1 MLLVL
6 GQPDSGCTTA
16 LRTLANQRSGYTRV
30 DGDVTYGGIDHATF
44 AKYFRGEAVYNQED
58 DVHHPTLKVGQI
70 LSFALDTKTP
80 GRRVTGM
87 SVSDFK
93 EDVITTLL
101 KMFNMEHT
109 RNTMAG
115 GVAGIR
121 GVSGGER
128 KRISI
133 AEMMITRS
141 SVACWDNT
149 TRGLDASTAL
159 DFAKCLK
166 ILTAVYQ
173 LPNIVSLYQASENI
187 YNLFDKVM
195 VIHHGKQIY
204 FGPTSKA
211 RAYFE
216 GLGYEPKPRQTTPDY
231 LTGCT
236 DEFERDIAQGQDPEK
251 VPQTAEAMAA
261 AYKASAIQQDVLA
274 EINAYKE
281 ELAANSEVREHF
293 VAAVAEQKRK
303 HTPHKSVY
311 SIPFYRQVFALQKRQ
326 FQLKLQDWF
335 TLATA
340 LTTQIVC
347 AVLVGTLFMNLPLTS
362 DGAFTRGTLLINPD
376 CLQLGGVIFISLLF
390 SSLQAFSEMGSTM
403 MGRPIVNKHQA
414 FAFHRPAALWVAQ
427 IFVDLPFAMTNIMCY
442 SLIAYFSTGLYR
454 TAGAFFTFYLY
465 IVVGYVV
472 MTLFFRSVGVVC
484 PDFDYAMKFAA
495 VIITFFV
502 LSSGYL
508 LPYNF
513 IPWWIRWTFWIKY
526 TPFPILS
533 QSLMVVLCLMDFR
546 R

>member
-30 DGDVTYGGIDHATF
+30 DGNVTYGGIDHATF

-251 VPQTAEAMAA
+251 VPQAAEAMAA

>member
-6 GQPDSGCTTA
+6 GQPDSGCTTC
-16 LRTLANQRSGYTRV
+16 LRALANQRSGYTRV
-30 DGDVTYGGIDHATF
+30 DGEVTYGGIDSYTF

-80 GRRVTGM
+80 RRRVSGM
-87 SVSDFK
+87 SVAEFK
-93 EDVITTLL
+93 EDVISTLL

-159 DFAKCLK
+159 DFAKCLR
-166 ILTAVYQ
+166 ILTDVYQ

-187 YNLFDKVM
+187 YRLFDKVL
-195 VIHHGKQIY
+195 VIHEGRQIY

-211 RAYFE
+211 RAFFE

-236 DEFERDIAQGQDPEK
+236 DEFERDIAEGQDREK
-251 VPQTAEAMAA
+251 VPQTAVAMAA
-261 AYKASAIQQDVLA
+261 AYKASPIQQDVLA
-274 EINAYKE
+274 EIRSYKE
-281 ELAANSEVREHF
+281 ELTADNHVRDEF

-303 HTPHKSVY
+303 HTPRKSVY
-311 SIPFYRQVFALQKRQ
+311 SIPFYRQVFALQRRQ
-326 FQLKLQDWF
+326 FQLKIQDWF

-362 DGAFTRGTLLINPD
+362 DGAFTRGTSHLVRLI
-376 CLQLGGVIFISLLF
+376 QVESS
-390 SSLQAFSEMGSTM
+390 SSLSC
-403 MGRPIVNKHQA
+403 
-414 FAFHRPAALWVAQ
+414 FHRSRLSVRWVQ
-427 IFVDLPFAMTNIMCY
+427 
-442 SLIAYFSTGLYR
+442 R
-454 TAGAFFTFYLY
+454 
-465 IVVGYVV
+465 
-472 MTLFFRSVGVVC
+472 
-484 PDFDYAMKFAA
+484 
-495 VIITFFV
+495 
-502 LSSGYL
+502 
-508 LPYNF
+508 
-513 IPWWIRWTFWIKY
+513 
-526 TPFPILS
+526 
-533 QSLMVVLCLMDFR
+533 
-546 R
+546 

>member
-6 GQPDSGCTTA
+6 GQPDSGCTTC

-30 DGDVTYGGIDHATF
+30 DGDVTYGGIDSATF

-80 GRRVTGM
+80 RRRVQGM
-87 SVSDFK
+87 SVSQFK
-93 EDVITTLL
+93 EDVISTLL

-159 DFAKCLK
+159 DFAKCLR
-166 ILTAVYQ
+166 ILTDVYR

-187 YNLFDKVM
+187 YQLFDKVM
-195 VIHHGKQIY
+195 VIHEGKQIY

-216 GLGYEPKPRQTTPDY
+216 NLGYEPKRRQTTPDY

-236 DEFERDIAQGQDPEK
+236 DEFERDIAVGQDPEK

-261 AYKASAIQQDVLA
+261 AYKSSSVQQDVLA
-274 EINAYKE
+274 EIKAYKE
-281 ELAANSEVREHF
+281 E
-293 VAAVAEQKRK
+293 VAADSHARDEFMAAVVEDKRK

-326 FQLKLQDWF
+326 FQLKIQDWF

-362 DGAFTRGTLLINPD
+362 DGAFTRGIPN
-376 CLQLGGVIFISLLF
+376 IFC
-390 SSLQAFSEMGSTM
+390 
-403 MGRPIVNKHQA
+403 R
-414 FAFHRPAALWVAQ
+414 
-427 IFVDLPFAMTNIMCY
+427 
-442 SLIAYFSTGLYR
+442 
-454 TAGAFFTFYLY
+454 
-465 IVVGYVV
+465 
-472 MTLFFRSVGVVC
+472 
-484 PDFDYAMKFAA
+484 
-495 VIITFFV
+495 
-502 LSSGYL
+502 
-508 LPYNF
+508 
-513 IPWWIRWTFWIKY
+513 
-526 TPFPILS
+526 
-533 QSLMVVLCLMDFR
+533 LML
-546 R
+546 

>member
-6 GQPDSGCTTA
+6 GQPDSGCTTC
-16 LRTLANQRSGYTRV
+16 LRALANQRSGYTRV
-30 DGDVTYGGIDHATF
+30 DGDVTYGGINSPTF

-58 DVHHPTLKVGQI
+58 DIHHPTLKVGQI
-70 LSFALDTKTP
+70 LSFAIDTKTP
-80 GRRVTGM
+80 RRRVQGM
-87 SVSDFK
+87 SVSQFK
-93 EDVITTLL
+93 EDVISTLL

-159 DFAKCLK
+159 DFAKCLR
-166 ILTAVYQ
+166 ILTDVYQ

-187 YNLFDKVM
+187 YKLFDKVM
-195 VIHHGKQIY
+195 VIHEGKQIY

-216 GLGYEPKPRQTTPDY
+216 NLGYEPKPRQTTPDY

-236 DEFERDIAQGQDPEK
+236 DEFERDITEGQDPEK

-261 AYKASAIQQDVLA
+261 AYKSSSLQQDVLA
-274 EINAYKE
+274 EIKEYKE
-281 ELAANSEVREHF
+281 EIARDSHARDEF
-293 VAAVAEQKRK
+293 MAAVVEDKRK

-326 FQLKLQDWF
+326 FQLKIQDWF
-335 TLATA
+335 TLTTA

-362 DGAFTRGTLLINPD
+362 DGAFTRGILP
-376 CLQLGGVIFISLLF
+376 CF
-390 SSLQAFSEMGSTM
+390 
-403 MGRPIVNKHQA
+403 
-414 FAFHRPAALWVAQ
+414 LW
-427 IFVDLPFAMTNIMCY
+427 
-442 SLIAYFSTGLYR
+442 
-454 TAGAFFTFYLY
+454 
-465 IVVGYVV
+465 
-472 MTLFFRSVGVVC
+472 
-484 PDFDYAMKFAA
+484 
-495 VIITFFV
+495 
-502 LSSGYL
+502 
-508 LPYNF
+508 
-513 IPWWIRWTFWIKY
+513 
-526 TPFPILS
+526 
-533 QSLMVVLCLMDFR
+533 
-546 R
+546 

>member
-6 GQPDSGCTTA
+6 GQPDSGCTTS
-16 LRTLANQRSGYTRV
+16 LRTLANQRGGYTRV
-30 DGDVTYGGIDHATF
+30 DGDVTYGGIDSATF

-80 GRRVTGM
+80 RRRVQGM
-87 SVSDFK
+87 SVSQFK
-93 EDVITTLL
+93 EDVISTLL

-159 DFAKCLK
+159 DFAKCLR
-166 ILTAVYQ
+166 ILTDVYR

-187 YNLFDKVM
+187 YQLFDKVM
-195 VIHHGKQIY
+195 VIHEGKQIY

-216 GLGYEPKPRQTTPDY
+216 NLGYEPKPRQTTPDY

-236 DEFERDIAQGQDPEK
+236 DEFERDIAKGQDPEK

-261 AYKASAIQQDVLA
+261 AYKSSPIQQDVLA
-274 EINAYKE
+274 EIKAYKE
-281 ELAANSEVREHF
+281 E
-293 VAAVAEQKRK
+293 VAADSHARDEFMAAVVEDKRK

-326 FQLKLQDWF
+326 FQLKIQDWF

-347 AVLVGTLFMNLPLTS
+347 AVLVGTLFVNLPLTS
-362 DGAFTRGTLLINPD
+362 DGAFTRG
-376 CLQLGGVIFISLLF
+376 
-390 SSLQAFSEMGSTM
+390 
-403 MGRPIVNKHQA
+403 
-414 FAFHRPAALWVAQ
+414 
-427 IFVDLPFAMTNIMCY
+427 
-442 SLIAYFSTGLYR
+442 
-454 TAGAFFTFYLY
+454 
-465 IVVGYVV
+465 
-472 MTLFFRSVGVVC
+472 
-484 PDFDYAMKFAA
+484 
-495 VIITFFV
+495 
-502 LSSGYL
+502 
-508 LPYNF
+508 
-513 IPWWIRWTFWIKY
+513 
-526 TPFPILS
+526 ILS
-533 QSLMVVLCLMDFR
+533 RCHS
-546 R
+546 

>member
-6 GQPDSGCTTA
+6 GQPDSGCTTC
-16 LRTLANQRSGYTRV
+16 LRTLANQRGGYTRV
-30 DGDVTYGGIDHATF
+30 DGDVTYGGIDSATF

-80 GRRVTGM
+80 RRRVQGM
-87 SVSDFK
+87 SVSQFK
-93 EDVITTLL
+93 EDVISTLL

-159 DFAKCLK
+159 DFAKCLR
-166 ILTAVYQ
+166 ILTDVYR

-187 YNLFDKVM
+187 YQLFDKVM
-195 VIHHGKQIY
+195 VIHEGKQIY

-216 GLGYEPKPRQTTPDY
+216 NLGYEPKPRQTTPDY

-236 DEFERDIAQGQDPEK
+236 DEFERDIAKGQDPEK

-261 AYKASAIQQDVLA
+261 AYKSSPIQQDVLA
-274 EINAYKE
+274 EIKAYKE
-281 ELAANSEVREHF
+281 E
-293 VAAVAEQKRK
+293 VAADSHARDEFMAAVVEDKRK

-326 FQLKLQDWF
+326 FQLKIQDWF

-347 AVLVGTLFMNLPLTS
+347 AVLVGTLFVNLPLTS
-362 DGAFTRGTLLINPD
+362 DGAFTRG
-376 CLQLGGVIFISLLF
+376 
-390 SSLQAFSEMGSTM
+390 
-403 MGRPIVNKHQA
+403 
-414 FAFHRPAALWVAQ
+414 
-427 IFVDLPFAMTNIMCY
+427 
-442 SLIAYFSTGLYR
+442 
-454 TAGAFFTFYLY
+454 
-465 IVVGYVV
+465 
-472 MTLFFRSVGVVC
+472 
-484 PDFDYAMKFAA
+484 
-495 VIITFFV
+495 
-502 LSSGYL
+502 
-508 LPYNF
+508 
-513 IPWWIRWTFWIKY
+513 
-526 TPFPILS
+526 ILS
-533 QSLMVVLCLMDFR
+533 RCHS
-546 R
+546 

>member
-16 LRTLANQRSGYTRV
+16 LRSLANQRSGYTRV

-159 DFAKCLK
+159 DFAKCLR
-166 ILTAVYQ
+166 ILTDVYQ

-211 RAYFE
+211 REYFE

-261 AYKASAIQQDVLA
+261 AYKASSIQRDVLA
-274 EINAYKE
+274 EIKAYKE

-362 DGAFTRGTLLINPD
+362 DGAFTRGTP
-376 CLQLGGVIFISLLF
+376 SL
-390 SSLQAFSEMGSTM
+390 
-403 MGRPIVNKHQA
+403 N
-414 FAFHRPAALWVAQ
+414 
-427 IFVDLPFAMTNIMCY
+427 
-442 SLIAYFSTGLYR
+442 LIAY
-454 TAGAFFTFYLY
+454 
-465 IVVGYVV
+465 
-472 MTLFFRSVGVVC
+472 
-484 PDFDYAMKFAA
+484 
-495 VIITFFV
+495 
-502 LSSGYL
+502 
-508 LPYNF
+508 N
-513 IPWWIRWTFWIKY
+513 
-526 TPFPILS
+526 
-533 QSLMVVLCLMDFR
+533 
-546 R
+546 

>member
-6 GQPDSGCTTA
+6 GQPDSGCTTT
-16 LRTLANQRSGYTRV
+16 LRALANQRSGYTRV
-30 DGDVTYGGIDHATF
+30 DGDVTYGGIDHETF

-80 GRRVTGM
+80 RRRVTGM
-87 SVSDFK
+87 SVADFK

-159 DFAKCLK
+159 DFAKCLR
-166 ILTAVYQ
+166 ILTDVYQ

-187 YNLFDKVM
+187 YKLFDKVM

-236 DEFERDIAQGQDPEK
+236 DEFERDIAEGQDPEK
-251 VPQTAEAMAA
+251 VPQTAEAMAQ
-261 AYKASAIQQDVLA
+261 AYKASSIQQDVLT
-274 EINAYKE
+274 EISAYKE
-281 ELAANSEVREHF
+281 ELAANTEAREHF

-303 HTPHKSVY
+303 HTHHKSVY

-335 TLATA
+335 TLSTA

-362 DGAFTRGTLLINPD
+362 DGAFTRGTP
-376 CLQLGGVIFISLLF
+376 
-390 SSLQAFSEMGSTM
+390 
-403 MGRPIVNKHQA
+403 H
-414 FAFHRPAALWVAQ
+414 
-427 IFVDLPFAMTNIMCY
+427 
-442 SLIAYFSTGLYR
+442 
-454 TAGAFFTFYLY
+454 
-465 IVVGYVV
+465 
-472 MTLFFRSVGVVC
+472 
-484 PDFDYAMKFAA
+484 
-495 VIITFFV
+495 
-502 LSSGYL
+502 LSRVQ
-508 LPYNF
+508 N
-513 IPWWIRWTFWIKY
+513 
-526 TPFPILS
+526 
-533 QSLMVVLCLMDFR
+533 
-546 R
+546 